1 MEDGDQGG
9 TSFFPPVRA
18 PHPPLSVVR
27 RFAHLLNQSQQDF
40 LAEAELLRL
49 QEEVVRK
56 IRSNQQLEH
65 DLNLMDIKIGLL
77 VKNRIT
83 LQVGDF
89 PNFYS
94 SRTSLQRASPPD
106 LVQWDPLW
114 SACHKTKGSDLQAC
128 TLPLSHI

>member
-1 MEDGDQGG
+1 M
-9 TSFFPPVRA
+9 RA

-83 LQVGDF
+83 LQVRFSTYTPQGL
-89 PNFYS
+89 PCKKLLHLLWCRGAPY
-94 SRTSLQRASPPD
+94 RVHVIKPR
-106 LVQWDPLW
+106 VQTCRHVL
-114 SACHKTKGSDLQAC
+114 CH
-128 TLPLSHI
+128 